1 MQIKRLTEYAIRFLL
16 YLACQEGNT
25 LVPGGEIARQMG
37 IGAGYIRRVTHAL
50 CRVKLVESEPGFQGG
65 FYLSRPAEEI
75 TLYDIMMAAED
86 TMALNRCLLDKGLCD
101 RGAAPYCKVHQCFIV
116 FQGEMEARL
125 QDIHLSDL
133 V

>member
-1 MQIKRLTEYAIRFLL
+1 MPSAFCCTWPVRRGIHWSPAEKSLGKWGLERAI
-16 YLACQEGNT
+16 
-25 LVPGGEIARQMG
+25 
-37 IGAGYIRRVTHAL
+37 
-50 CRVKLVESEPGFQGG
+50 CRAKLVESEPGFQGG